1 MELRNVA
8 QPIAVLLCL
17 SVILLL
23 PASTSAQTTN
33 DTVSV
38 QNVISSL
45 PVNQFSEVNVLNF
58 RSATRNSV
66 PLSESESSS
75 ASPTLAAPPAPPKGK
90 SRKLPRL
97 GIQFTTGFL
106 GFGGQVATSVFRR
119 ANVRVGFNYFSY
131 TLPTFHKDNASY
143 KGSLNLRSF
152 QADFD
157 YYLFWGFHISPGGLL
172 YNGNKVDATA
182 SIPNGQS
189 FTLGGTQYTADGDI
203 TGTGDL
209 PLNRAAP
216 TLKIGFGN
224 LLPRNRRHLTFN
236 FDIGT
241 VFQQAPKVGI
251 ALVGL
256 ACPGSTSPCAS
267 PVNVATDPTVQT
279 NIASEEAKINKDLNV
294 FKYYPIISFGIGWKF

>member
-1 MELRNVA
+1 MRKVA
-8 QPIAVLLCL
+8 QPFGVLLCFTL
-17 SVILLL
+17 SLLL
-23 PASTSAQTTN
+23 PPSSSAQTAN
-33 DTVSV
+33 DTVSA

-45 PVNQFSEVNVLNF
+45 PLSQFSEVNVLNF
-58 RSATRNSV
+58 RSATSSSA
-66 PLSESESSS
+66 PLGKSESSS
-75 ASPTLAAPPAPPKGK
+75 ASPTLAAPPAPPAGRN
-90 SRKLPRL
+90 RKLPRF
-97 GIQFTTGFL
+97 GVQFTTGFL
-106 GFGGQVATSVFRR
+106 GFGGQAATSVFRR

-157 YYLFWGFHISPGGLL
+157 YYLFGGFHISPGGLL

-182 SIPNGQS
+182 SIPDGQS

-203 TGTGDL
+203 TGKGAL

-216 TLKIGFGN
+216 TVKIGFGN

-256 ACPGSTSPCAS
+256 ACPGSISPCAS
-267 PVNVATDPTVQT
+267 PVNVANDPTVQT
-279 NIASEEAKINKDLNV
+279 NITSEEAKINKDLKV